1 MITKT
6 PKTTPSRL
14 AKRAT
19 YDEET
24 IHSILD
30 ESLFCTIS
38 YSLNGQPM
46 SIPTAFFRKDDY
58 VYIHGSVGS
67 HFIRTLE
74 SGCPICFSVMLVD
87 ALVLAK
93 SAFHH
98 SVNYRSVVLFASA
111 EKVEDE
117 KEKAEA
123 MFLITDKII
132 PERWDSL
139 RPMTD
144 SEVRKTTILRFKIEE
159 VSAKLRTGEPSD
171 DDDDKAL
178 PIWSGLIPVSIQK
191 SKPIADNLSK
201 DLPLPKHLERYI

>member
-1 MITKT
+1 MIVKT

-74 SGCPICFSVMLVD
+74 SGCPVCFSVMLVD

-93 SAFHH
+93 SALHH

-171 DDDDKAL
+171 DDDDKVL